1 LVAGWLT
8 LLATLAK
15 AVQARW
21 PAQPEWSRKV
31 VHIGAGPVVLLAWA
45 CAIPRAIA
53 LPAAG
58 IVTLLAAL
66 NHRLRLLP
74 GIEDIDRHSYG
85 TIAYGA
91 SITLL
96 LWRLWPSSPQPVAAG
111 VLAMAFGD
119 GLAGL
124 LGPLIASPRWRVWG
138 QTRSL
143 AGTAV
148 MASAT
153 ALALVGVA
161 LLHPASAPAPWALL
175 AIAAVATALEQW
187 ATAGVDNLT
196 VPLAVASLW
205 VWLA

>member
-1 LVAGWLT
+1 VAGWLT

-15 AVQARW
+15 VVQARW
-21 PAQPEWSRKV
+21 PTQPEWSRKL
-31 VHIGAGPVVLLAWA
+31 VHIGAGPVVLLAWG

-53 LPAAG
+53 LPSAG
-58 IVTLLAAL
+58 VVTLLAAL

-91 SITLL
+91 SMTLL
-96 LWRLWPSSPQPVAAG
+96 LWWLWPSSPQPVAAG
-111 VLAMAFGD
+111 VLAMALGD

-124 LGPLIASPRWRVWG
+124 LGPLIASPRWSVWG

-153 ALALVGVA
+153 ALALGGVA
-161 LLHPASAPAPWALL
+161 LLHPATAPPPWALL